1 MNGIWWAALA
11 AGTVLTLPKKQ
22 GHNVM
27 KLPSFRG
34 VAEVR
39 SSLPGRLRLNVPDVS
54 ANMEQAEQMKSR
66 LEGTGVIRSV
76 AVEPRT
82 GSVLICYDEK
92 AVQGAV
98 VLGAVIKL
106 MGLDESVRRPPVSKA
121 FEGMQTLF
129 GAVNAGILDATDG
142 MLDASTLAAGA
153 LTLAALHSKMK
164 SGWAMPG
171 AMTLLWWASRLF
183 GAQNHE

>member
-1 MNGIWWAALA
+1 MNGVWWVALA
-11 AGTVLTLPKKQ
+11 AGTALMLPKKQ
-22 GHNVM
+22 EHNVM

-39 SSLPGRLRLNVPDVS
+39 SSLPGRLRLNVPAVS
-54 ANMEQAEQMKSR
+54 QNMPQAEQMKKQ

-76 AVEPRT
+76 AIEPRT
-82 GSVLICYDEK
+82 GSVLICYDES

-106 MGLDESVRRPPVSKA
+106 MGLDESVKRPPVSKLN
-121 FEGMQTLF
+121 EELKTLF
-129 GAVNAGILDATDG
+129 SAVNAGVLDATNG
-142 MLDASTLAAGA
+142 LLDVPTVAAGA
-153 LTLAALHSKMK
+153 LTVAALRSKMK
-164 SGWAMPG
+164 SGWAVPG